1 MVTVHWD
8 RATADLDPPFA
19 IVDLDAFD
27 ANRDDLRARAAGLPI
42 RLATKSLRCR
52 ALIERALVD
61 GGGGGRLMS
70 YALREALHHVEQGTS
85 DDVLLGYP
93 TVDRAAL
100 RRLAGDERARA
111 AVTLMVDSVAHLD
124 LVDAVLGAGHP
135 ELRVCLDLDV
145 AWRPLPG
152 VHVGA
157 RRSPVRTPRDAGRLA
172 RAVAAR
178 PGFRLVGLMAYEG
191 QIAGV
196 PDATGART
204 RDAAVRWMQRRSA
217 RELARRRGAVVRA
230 VGEVADLEFVNGG
243 GSGSVE
249 TTRAD
254 PSVTEIAAGSA
265 LIGSTLFD
273 GYTRMHPRPAL
284 AYALPVVRRP
294 DRRHATV
301 AGGGWVASGPA
312 ARSRLPAPFGPGDLV
327 LTGTEGAG
335 EVQTPV
341 RRRRSAAELDRR
353 GSRCPP
359 AVGER
364 VWMRHA
370 KAGELAEHVTAYHL
384 VRGGE
389 IVRTVPTY
397 RGEGYAFG

>member
-1 MVTVHWD
+1 MISRWD
-8 RATADLDPPFA
+8 RATADRDPPFA

-27 ANRDDLRARAAGLPI
+27 ANLDDLRTRAAGLPI
-42 RLATKSLRCR
+42 RLATKSLRCQ
-52 ALIERALVD
+52 ALIRHALDQPGVE
-61 GGGGGRLMS
+61 GLMCYS
-70 YALREALHHVEQGTS
+70 LREALWHAEQSGGP
-85 DDVLLGYP
+85 DILVGYP

-100 RRLAGDERARA
+100 GRLAADDSARA
-111 AVTLMVDSVAHLD
+111 GVTLMVDSVEHLD
-124 LVDAVLGAGHP
+124 VVDDAVGAHHP
-135 ELRVCLDLDV
+135 ELRVCLDLDA
-145 AWRPLPG
+145 AWRPLFGRPG

-157 RRSPVRTPRDAGRLA
+157 RRSPVRTPGEAVALA

-178 PGFRLVGLMAYEG
+178 PNFRLVGILAYEG

-196 PDATGART
+196 PDATGARL

-217 RELARRRGAVVRA
+217 HELAARRGAVVRA
-230 VGEVADLEFVNGG
+230 VREVADLEFVNGG

-249 TTRAD
+249 STRAD

-265 LIGSTLFD
+265 LVGATLFD

-294 DRRHATV
+294 DARTATLG
-301 AGGGWVASGPA
+301 GGGWVASGPA
-312 ARSRLPAPFGPGDLV
+312 AASRLPSVYAPEGLA

-341 RRRRSAAELDRR
+341 RGDRV
-353 GSRCPP
+353 P
-359 AVGER
+359 AVGDR

-370 KAGELAEHVTAYHL
+370 KAGELAEHVTDYHL
-384 VRGGE
+384 IRGE
-389 IVRTVPTY
+389 RLVSTTPTY
-397 RGEGYAFG
+397 RGDGKAFG

>member
-1 MVTVHWD
+1 MISDWD

-19 IVDLDAFD
+19 VVDLDAFD
-27 ANRDDLRARAAGLPI
+27 ANRDDLLVRAAGLPI
-42 RLATKSLRCR
+42 RLATKSVRCR
-52 ALIERALVD
+52 ALIERA
-61 GGGGGRLMS
+61 GAGRLMGYS
-70 YALREALHHVEQGTS
+70 LREALWHAELGTG
-85 DDVLLGYP
+85 DDVLVGYP

-100 RRLAGDERARA
+100 RRLAADERARA
-111 AVTLMVDSVAHLD
+111 VVTLMVDAVEHLD
-124 LVDAVLGAGHP
+124 LVDDAVGAHHP
-135 ELRVCLDLDV
+135 ALRVCLDLDA

-152 VHVGA
+152 LHVGA
-157 RRSPVRTPRDAGRLA
+157 RRSPVRTPDDARRLA
-172 RAVAAR
+172 RAITAR

-196 PDATGART
+196 PDATSPRP
-204 RDAAVRWMQRRSA
+204 RDAAVRWMQARSA
-217 RELARRRGAVVRA
+217 RELAARRGAVVRA
-230 VGEVADLEFVNGG
+230 VREVADLEFVNGG

-273 GYTRMHPRPAL
+273 GYTRMHPRPAV

-294 DRRHATV
+294 DARHATL

-312 ARSRLPAPFGPGDLV
+312 AASRLPTPFGPGDLV

-341 RRRRSAAELDRR
+341 RGRRV
-353 GSRCPP
+353 P
-359 AVGER
+359 ALGER

-370 KAGELAEHVTAYHL
+370 KAGELAEHVTEYHL
-384 VRGGE
+384 VRDGE
-389 IVRTVPTY
+389 LVRTVPTY
-397 RGEGYAFG
+397 RGEGKAFG

>member
-1 MVTVHWD
+1 MRFVSRDWD

-19 IVDLDAFD
+19 VVDLDAFD
-27 ANRDDLRARAAGLPI
+27 ANLADLLARAQGLPI

-52 ALIERALVD
+52 ALIERAGLP
-61 GGGGGRLMS
+61 RLMC
-70 YALREALHHVEQGTS
+70 YALREALWHAGLGTG
-85 DDVLLGYP
+85 DDLLVGYP
-93 TVDRAAL
+93 SVDRGAL
-100 RRLAGDERARA
+100 RTLAADEHARAR
-111 AVTLMVDSVAHLD
+111 VTLMVDSVAHLD
-124 LVDAVLGAGHP
+124 LVDDAVGAGHP
-135 ELRVCLDLDV
+135 ELRVCLDLDA
-145 AWRPLPG
+145 AWRPVPG
-152 VHVGA
+152 VPRVHVGA
-157 RRSPVRTPRDAGRLA
+157 RRSPVRTPAEARRLA
-172 RAVAAR
+172 ARIAER

-196 PDATGART
+196 PDATGSRL
-204 RDAAVRWMQRRSA
+204 RDAVVRAMQRRSA
-217 RELARRRGAVVRA
+217 AELAGRRGAVVAA
-230 VGEVADLEFVNGG
+230 VREVADLEFVNGG

-294 DRRHATV
+294 DARHATL

-312 ARSRLPAPFGPGDLV
+312 AASRLPTPFGPGDLA

-341 RRRRSAAELDRR
+341 TGRPL
-353 GSRCPP
+353 P
-359 AVGER
+359 ALGDR

-370 KAGELAEHVTAYHL
+370 KAGELAEHVREYHL
-384 VRGGE
+384 VQSDRV
-389 IVRTVPTY
+389 VRTAATY
-397 RGEGYAFG
+397 RGEGQAFG

>member
-1 MVTVHWD
+1 MIDRWD

-19 IVDLDAFD
+19 IVDVDAFD
-27 ANRDDLRARAAGLPI
+27 ANLDDLVARAAGLPI

-52 ALIERALVD
+52 ALIERAVD
-61 GGGGGRLMS
+61 RPGVTGLMCYS
-70 YALREALHHVEQGTS
+70 LREALWHVGNSTG
-85 DDVLLGYP
+85 DDLLVGYP

-100 RRLAGDERARA
+100 CDLTGDEDARA
-111 AVTLMVDSVAHLD
+111 EVTLMVDSVEHLD
-124 LVDAVLGAGHP
+124 LVDAAVGARHR
-135 ELRVCLDLDV
+135 ELRVCLDLDA
-145 AWRPLPG
+145 AWRPVRG

-157 RRSPVRTPRDAGRLA
+157 RRSPVRTADEAARLA

-196 PDATGART
+196 PDATGSRA

-217 RELARRRGAVVRA
+217 AELAERRGAVVRA
-230 VGEVADLEFVNGG
+230 VREVADLEFVNGG

-249 TTRAD
+249 STRAD
-254 PSVTEIAAGSA
+254 PSITEIAAGSA

-284 AYALPVVRRP
+284 AYALSVVRRP
-294 DRRHATV
+294 DDRTATL

-312 ARSRLPAPFGPGDLV
+312 ASSRLPSPVRTDLA

-341 RRRRSAAELDRR
+341 RGRDV
-353 GSRCPP
+353 P
-359 AVGER
+359 ALGDR
-364 VWMRHA
+364 VWMRPA
-370 KAGELAEHVTAYHL
+370 KAGELAEHLTAYHL
-384 VRGGE
+384 VVGDRV
-389 IVRTVPTY
+389 VRTVPTY
-397 RGEGYAFG
+397 RGEGKAYG

>member
-1 MVTVHWD
+1 MISSWD

-27 ANRDDLRARAAGLPI
+27 ANLDDLLARAAGLPI
-42 RLATKSLRCR
+42 RLATKSVRCR
-52 ALIERALVD
+52 SLIEHAGDRPGV
-61 GGGGGRLMS
+61 GRLMC
-70 YALREALHHVEQGTS
+70 YALDEAVWLAENSTS
-85 DDVLLGYP
+85 DDILVGYP
-93 TVDRAAL
+93 TVDRRAL
-100 RRLAGDERARA
+100 HRLCADEDALA
-111 AVTLMVDSVAHLD
+111 TVTLMVDSVEHLD
-124 LVDAVLGAGHP
+124 LVDAVVFGRHP
-135 ELRVCLDLDV
+135 EIRVCLDLDA
-145 AWRPLPG
+145 AWRPAAG

-157 RRSPVRTPRDAGRLA
+157 RRSPVRTAEQAVALA
-172 RAVAAR
+172 RAIVDR
-178 PGFRLVGLMAYEG
+178 PGFRLVGLMSYEG

-196 PDATGART
+196 PDATGARP

-217 RELARRRGAVVRA
+217 RELADRRGAVVRA
-230 VGEVADLEFVNGG
+230 VREVAELDFVNGG

-265 LIGSTLFD
+265 LMGPTLFD
-273 GYTRMHPRPAL
+273 GYTRLHPRPAA

-294 DRRHATV
+294 DEHHATL

-312 ARSRLPAPFGPGDLV
+312 AASRLPTPFGPGDLT

-341 RRRRSAAELDRR
+341 RGRSL
-353 GSRCPP
+353 P
-359 AVGER
+359 ALGDR

-370 KAGELAEHVTAYHL
+370 KAGELAEHVNRYHCL
-384 VRGGE
+384 RGDR
-389 IVRTVPTY
+389 IVLSTETY
-397 RGEGYAFG
+397 RGEGKAFG